1 MLFLLVG
8 VENRQTFL
16 FFRTIWG
23 RATCVT
29 SDSSMSWTFRPP
41 FIVCQEKSLFYFIQ
55 CCTKSLNIHVKTKFT
70 NSTVDILISSI
81 AIAINKVNTNL
92 FSQSFCIRILRE
104 TGVLQ
109 GGLWSVLSASTR
121 GSFLSESESEPLAE
135 SRPKS
140 AEPGWCPA
148 VPLELCL
155 PARPAPALQLRCVE
169 QLGSQSDKL
178 NWGELGPNCYKSRV
192 KYSMHV
198 TDWPKNGKNTS
209 RFANFSKNLVTV
221 QWQLIFSLGR

>member
-1 MLFLLVG
+1 MSCIRITYVFVYLGQHSGLGRCAKYFQGVTQTRKSYASQKTVQKVIINKSIWCSVEYYHDMLFLLVG

-109 GGLWSVLSASTR
+109 GGLWSVLSAST
-121 GSFLSESESEPLAE
+121 
-135 SRPKS
+135 
-140 AEPGWCPA
+140 
-148 VPLELCL
+148 
-155 PARPAPALQLRCVE
+155 
-169 QLGSQSDKL
+169 
-178 NWGELGPNCYKSRV
+178 
-192 KYSMHV
+192 
-198 TDWPKNGKNTS
+198 
-209 RFANFSKNLVTV
+209 
-221 QWQLIFSLGR
+221 